1 MLFRNSNGEL
11 KNINKLEFINDK
23 DYYNTISQF
32 MNTNAGLNTN
42 NSHNI
47 AIDNLINKVKLLI

>member
-23 DYYNTISQF
+23 DYYNTILQF

-47 AIDNLINKVKLLI
+47 AIEISSIK